1 MGRYDESKKT
11 SGAKGKK
18 FGHAGRVEDPYRP
31 EEGQEASL
39 CTVCQALYQNK
50 RWFFDEQLAR
60 RLGGTKKVREIVCP
74 TCRKIKDHYPEGVLT
89 LSGDFFKERKEEIL
103 TLLKNEAA
111 RVSNRSVQDRVIK
124 MTAEGKDR
132 LVVETTTE
140 KLAQRL
146 GRAVYRAYKG
156 ALDFRWAEMNRFV
169 RVYWSR

>member
-1 MGRYDESKKT
+1 MGRYDASKKT

-31 EEGQEASL
+31 EEGQEASF
-39 CTVCQALYQNK
+39 CTECRALYQNK
-50 RWFFDEQLAR
+50 RWFFDDKLAR
-60 RLGGTKKVREIVCP
+60 RLGETEKVRRVVCP
-74 TCRKIKDHYPEGVLT
+74 TCRKIKDRYAEGVLT
-89 LSGDFFKERKEEIL
+89 LSGDFFRERQEEIL
-103 TLLKNEAA
+103 TLLKNEAE
-111 RVSNRSVQDRVIK
+111 RVSSRSVLDRVIQ
-124 MTAEGKDR
+124 MTEAGKDK

-156 ALDFRWAEMNRFV
+156 ELHFRWAEMNRFV